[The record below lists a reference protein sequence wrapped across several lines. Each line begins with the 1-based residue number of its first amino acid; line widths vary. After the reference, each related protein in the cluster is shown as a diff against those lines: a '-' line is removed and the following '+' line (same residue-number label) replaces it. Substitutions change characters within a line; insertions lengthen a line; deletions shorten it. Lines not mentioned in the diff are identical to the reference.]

1 MIKNLTYIFLFLLN
15 CTFVFSQCDN
25 YLYGDVNNDNS
36 LDIIDIIIF
45 VDVIFENQIIDL
57 QLADLNFDLT
67 TNIFDVIILIER
79 ILDDFPYALKIN
91 SINFDFHALEVTWE
105 KTNDYGFSQYNL
117 FYSNFI
123 DNQSILLY
131 STQQV
136 NDTTIV
142 INDIVLNEQNFFWVS
157 VVDFTGCELLGD
169 QYIYELPFKTYELD
183 NNGNILNTE
192 FSSGD
197 FRPAE
202 DCSGCHYDHYNEWF
216 SSMHSYQSRSPVF
229 FSHKEEVK
237 ELYPATGE
245 RFCMQCHN
253 PIAYLTGEETSI
265 YSNPNDFQSSG
276 LNQAIKD
283 GITCDVCHTMTGIS
297 QSVFTEDNIAANAI
311 YKMYPLGNI
320 KFGPIENPEEN
331 DFHES
336 YYLPTYE
343 SSQMCL
349 PCHDLVVRGV
359 EAEITFSEWARIPGF
374 SMFDGVSCQECHMP
388 LKENGYHNHKFVGVD
403 MDLAIP
409 PLENPLYEDVSNLLS
424 TAAELRFSVWN
435 DTIPDVFVPGEILNI
450 PLTVESLTGHN
461 LPSGATFNREAWI
474 ELVVKNNNQIIYS
487 TGLIDNADMLNY
499 SDENLLL
506 FSSNIYDEN
515 NNPTNFVTE
524 LHSIENFTLGAYQE
538 RFKYYDILI
547 PENIDNEI
555 IVTAR
560 FLFRPFKPDLIL
572 GHHPEFIENLPIY
585 EITSINTTI
594 IPD

>member
-1 MIKNLTYIFLFLLN
+1 
-15 CTFVFSQCDN
+15 
-25 YLYGDVNNDNS
+25 
-36 LDIIDIIIF
+36 LDPFEIDI
-45 VDVIFENQIIDL
+45 
-57 QLADLNFDLT
+57 A
-67 TNIFDVIILIER
+67 IE
-79 ILDDFPYALKIN
+79 
-91 SINFDFHALEVTWE
+91 SINFDF
-105 KTNDYGFSQYNL
+105 SNL
-117 FYSNFI
+117 SINWNQTQDTKFNAYVLYYSNFI
-123 DNQSILLY
+123 DNKEVVIY
-131 STQQV
+131 ST
-136 NDTTIV
+136 NDILDTNIV
-142 INDIVLNEQNFFWVS
+142 IENMILNEQNYFWLGLR
-157 VVDFTGCELLGD
+157 DITGCEL
-169 QYIYELPFKTYELD
+169 QTNQEIFELPFKEYELD
-183 NNGNILNTE
+183 NNGNILFTE
-192 FSSGD
+192 FTTEDFKPSS
-197 FRPAE
+197 
-202 DCSGCHYDHYNEWF
+202 DCANCHTDHYNEWF

-585 EITSINTTI
+585 EIDAITKTI
-594 IPD
+594 IIE